1 MKISFWK
8 LISST
13 FFTIVLLMVYAVVL
27 AGATFLEKGYGTLMA
42 KTWVYY
48 SPLFILWQFLMVVN
62 FVAMA
67 VRFRL
72 FRWRKWGFVLTH
84 IAFIVILSGAFVS
97 HVSAV
102 DGFVHIREGESTDKL
117 VIQTDREH
125 YVRQL
130 PFRLELVKFTLTRYP
145 GSDSPSSYESDLLV
159 HVDGATRA
167 ERVFMNNV
175 LDVKGYRFFQAS
187 YDPDEKGTILSVSRD
202 VAGRTVTYI
211 GYALLL
217 LGLMGAIFGSGSR
230 FRELARRL
238 RSSGG
243 SSALGLALFLLM
255 AAGGPLP
262 ARAAGDKATGDKSA
276 IYEVLQ
282 KYTIDERHAAAF
294 AAMPVQSNRGRIM
307 PVNTFSS
314 EILRK
319 LYKQKEIGTLN
330 ADQFLLSLLAMPEM
344 WMRVPL
350 LHLSNPELATYYGL
364 TPDACAFIELF
375 DGHGNYKL
383 REKVEAAYHKN
394 PVERT
399 RFDKDLMKLDEQAN
413 IFNQLANKQMIHI
426 FPKAGDPNH
435 KWYAPG
441 DDLSAFSGKD
451 SMFVSQIFDWY
462 LGEVRGAL
470 RSGDWSKADEVL
482 GMIRIYQDKRSTPG
496 LFDVEKIQSEVTY
509 NRLDLFRWCKV
520 GYLVFGGLLLALSIA
535 ALFVR
540 RRWMA
545 YCSGLFSGGIVA
557 VFLCHV
563 CGMGMRWYIGGYAP
577 WSNSYETMVYVA
589 WATVLGGLLFIRRS
603 PVTLAL
609 ASLFGGVILFVSGLN
624 WMDPEINPLVPVLK
638 SPWLMFHVAVIVAAY
653 GFFGVGGL
661 LGMTNMGLMA
671 FGGKRR
677 APLLSARI
685 SELTIINEM
694 ALWIG
699 LALMTI
705 GTFLGAIWANVSW
718 GRYWGWDPKETWA
731 LVTMVL
737 YAVVLHLRL
746 VKRWYSAWLFNFLS
760 VLCFSSVLM
769 TFLGVNYF
777 LSGMHSYGENE
788 QVGGL
793 FGYLIVILILLVALG
808 LFSRRRDLSK

>member
-1 MKISFWK
+1 MKNTLWK
-8 LISST
+8 WISSAA
-13 FFTIVLLMVYAVVL
+13 FTVVLLVVYAAAL

-42 KTWVYY
+42 KSWVYY

-62 FVAMA
+62 LIALA
-67 VRFRL
+67 IRRRL
-72 FRWRKWGFVLTH
+72 FRWRRWGFVLTH
-84 IAFIVILSGAFVS
+84 VAFIVILSGALIS
-97 HVSAV
+97 HVLAV
-102 DGFVHIREGESTDKL
+102 DGFVHIREGESTDEL
-117 VIQTDREH
+117 VIQTDRER
-125 YVRQL
+125 YVRRL
-130 PFRLELVKFTLTRYP
+130 PFKLELVKFTLTRYP

-159 HVDGATRA
+159 HVDGATRE

-187 YDPDEKGTILSVSRD
+187 YDPDERGTVLSVSRD
-202 VAGRTVTYI
+202 VAGRTVTYA

-217 LGLMGAIFGSGSR
+217 VGLLGSIFGRGSR

-238 RSSGG
+238 RSLGG
-243 SSALGLALFLLM
+243 PSAFGVTLLLLM
-255 AAGGPLP
+255 AGAALP
-262 ARAAGDKATGDKSA
+262 ARAAVDKAA

-282 KYTIDERHAAAF
+282 KYTIDGRHAAAF
-294 AAMPVQSNRGRIM
+294 GAMPVQSNRGRIS

-319 LYKQKEIGTLN
+319 LYKQEKIGALN
-330 ADQFLLSLLAMPEM
+330 SDQFLLGLLVLPEM
-344 WMRVPL
+344 WARVPL
-350 LHLSNPELATYYGL
+350 LHYANPELATYYGL
-364 TPDACAFIELF
+364 SPGACAFIELF
-375 DGHGNYKL
+375 DERGNYKL
-383 REKVEAAYHKN
+383 REKVEEAYHKN

-399 RFDKDLMKLDEQAN
+399 RFDKDLLKLDEQAN
-413 IFNQLANKQMIHI
+413 IFNQLANRQMLHI
-426 FPKAGDPNH
+426 FPLADDPNH

-451 SMFVSQIFDWY
+451 SMFVSRVFDWY
-462 LGEVRGAL
+462 LGEARDAL

-482 GMIRIYQDKRSTPG
+482 EMIRVYQDKRSAPG
-496 LFDVEKIQSEVTY
+496 LFDLEKIRAEVAY
-509 NRLDLFRWCKV
+509 NRLDLFRWCKI
-520 GYLVFGGLLLALSIA
+520 GYLVLGGLLLALSIA
-535 ALFVR
+535 ALFAR

-545 YCSGLFSGGIVA
+545 YGAGIFSVGILA
-557 VFLCHV
+557 VFLCHIY
-563 CGMGMRWYIGGYAP
+563 GMGTRWYIGGYAP

-589 WATVLGGLLFIRRS
+589 WATVLGGLLFARRS

-653 GFFGVGGL
+653 GFFGVGCL
-661 LGMTNMGLMA
+661 LGITNMGLMA

-677 APLLSARI
+677 AALLSARI
-685 SELTIINEM
+685 SELTVINEM

-746 VKRWYSAWLFNFLS
+746 VRRWYSTWLFNFLS

-788 QVGGL
+788 HVGGL
-793 FGYLIVILILLVALG
+793 FGYLALILLLLVVLG
-808 LFSRRRDLSK
+808 VVSRRRDPSK

>member
-1 MKISFWK
+1 MKISLWK
-8 LISST
+8 LISSA
-13 FFTIVLLMVYAVVL
+13 FFTIVLLVVYAAAL

-62 FVAMA
+62 FIAIA
-67 VRFRL
+67 IRFHL

-84 IAFIVILSGAFVS
+84 IAFIVILSGAFIS
-97 HVSAV
+97 HVLAV
-102 DGFVHIREGESTDKL
+102 DGFVHIREGESTDEL

-125 YVRQL
+125 YVQRL
-130 PFRLELVKFTLTRYP
+130 PFKLELVKFTLTRYP

-159 HVDGATRA
+159 HVDGATRE

-187 YDPDEKGTILSVSRD
+187 YDPDEKGTVLSVSRD
-202 VAGRTVTYI
+202 VAGRTVTYV

-217 LGLMGAIFGSGSR
+217 LGLLGSIFGSGSR

-238 RSSGG
+238 KSFGG
-243 SSALGLALFLLM
+243 SSAFGVALLFM
-255 AAGGPLP
+255 MVANGSLP
-262 ARAAGDKATGDKSA
+262 VRAAVDKAA

-294 AAMPVQSNRGRIM
+294 AAMPVQSNRGRMSPI
-307 PVNTFSS
+307 NTFSS

-319 LYKQKEIGTLN
+319 LYKQEKIGALN
-330 ADQFLLSLLAMPEM
+330 SDQFLLSLLAMPEM

-350 LHLSNPELATYYGL
+350 LHQSNQELATYYGL
-364 TPDACAFIELF
+364 SPETCAFIELF
-375 DGHGNYKL
+375 DERGNYKL
-383 REKVEAAYHKN
+383 QEKVEEAYHKN

-413 IFNQLANKQMIHI
+413 IFNQLVNKQMIHI
-426 FPKAGDPNH
+426 FPKADDPNH

-451 SMFVSQIFDWY
+451 SMFVSRIFDWY
-462 LGEVRGAL
+462 LGEVRNAL
-470 RSGDWSKADEVL
+470 KSGDWSKADEVL
-482 GMIRIYQDKRSTPG
+482 EMIRTYQDKRSTPG
-496 LFDVEKIQSEVTY
+496 VFDMEKIQSEVTY
-509 NRLDLFRWCKV
+509 NRLDLFRWCKI

-540 RRWMA
+540 RRWMV
-545 YCSGLFSGGIVA
+545 YCTGIFSVGILA
-557 VFLCHV
+557 VFLCHIY
-563 CGMGMRWYIGGYAP
+563 GMGMRWYIGGYAP

-589 WATVLGGLLFIRRS
+589 WATVLGGLLFVRRS

-653 GFFGVGGL
+653 GFFGVGCL
-661 LGMTNMGLMA
+661 LGITNMGLMA
-671 FGGKRR
+671 FGGKKR
-677 APLLSARI
+677 AALLSARI
-685 SELTIINEM
+685 SELTVINEM

-746 VKRWYSAWLFNFLS
+746 VKRWYSTWSFNFLS

-788 QVGGL
+788 HVGGL
-793 FGYLIVILILLVALG
+793 FGYLIVILILLVLLG
-808 LFSRRRDLSK
+808 VFSKRHDPSK

>member
-1 MKISFWK
+1 MKKMLWK
-8 LISST
+8 WVSSAA
-13 FFTIVLLMVYAVVL
+13 FTVVLLVVYAAAL

-67 VRFRL
+67 IRRRL
-72 FRWRKWGFVLTH
+72 FRWRRWGFVLTH
-84 IAFIVILSGAFVS
+84 IAFVVILSGAFIS
-97 HVSAV
+97 HIFAL
-102 DGFVHIREGESTDKL
+102 DGYVHIREGESTDEL
-117 VIQTDREH
+117 VVQTDRER
-125 YVRQL
+125 YVRRL
-130 PFRLELVKFTLTRYP
+130 PFKLELVRFTLARYP

-159 HVDGATRA
+159 HIDGTTRE

-187 YDPDEKGTILSVSRD
+187 YDPDERGTILSVSRD
-202 VAGRTVTYI
+202 VAGRRVTYA

-217 LGLMGAIFGSGSR
+217 LGLLGSIFGSGSR
-230 FRELARRL
+230 FRELARRS
-238 RSSGG
+238 RSFGG
-243 SSALGLALFLLM
+243 PSAFGLALLLVM
-255 AAGGPLP
+255 AANGPLP
-262 ARAAGDKATGDKSA
+262 ARAAGDKAA
-276 IYEVLQ
+276 VYEALR

-294 AAMPVQSNRGRIM
+294 AELPVQSGRGRM
-307 PVNTFSS
+307 SPVNTFSS

-319 LYKQKEIGTLN
+319 LYKQERIGALN
-330 ADQFLLSLLAMPEM
+330 SDQFLLSLLVLPEM
-344 WMRVPL
+344 WARVPL
-350 LHLSNPELATYYGL
+350 LHQSNPELAAYYGL
-364 TPDACAFIELF
+364 TPGACAFVELF
-375 DGHGNYKL
+375 DGRGDYKL
-383 REKVEAAYHKN
+383 REKVAEAYHKN

-399 RFDKDLMKLDEQAN
+399 RFDKDLMRLDEQAN
-413 IFNQLANKQMIHI
+413 IFNQLVNRQMIRI
-426 FPKAGDPNH
+426 FPKADDPGH
-435 KWYAPG
+435 RWYAPG

-451 SMFVSQIFDWY
+451 SMFVSRIFDWY
-462 LGEVRGAL
+462 LGEVRDAL

-482 GMIRIYQDKRSTPG
+482 EMIRVYQDKRSAPG
-496 LFDVEKIQSEVTY
+496 LFDRDRIRAEVAY
-509 NRLDLFRWCKV
+509 NRLDLFRWCKI
-520 GYLVFGGLLLALSIA
+520 GYLVLGGLSLALSVG
-535 ALFVR
+535 ALFAR

-545 YCSGLFSGGIVA
+545 YGSWILSAGILA

-563 CGMGMRWYIGGYAP
+563 YGMGMRWYIGGYAP

-589 WATVLGGLLFIRRS
+589 WATVLGGLLFVRRS

-653 GFFGVGGL
+653 GFFGVGCL
-661 LGMTNMGLMA
+661 LGITNMGLMA
-671 FGGKRR
+671 FGGKKR
-677 APLLSARI
+677 AALLSARI
-685 SELTIINEM
+685 SELTVINEM

-746 VKRWYSAWLFNFLS
+746 VRRWYSGWLFNFLS

-788 QVGGL
+788 HVGGL
-793 FGYLIVILILLVALG
+793 WGYLAAILALLLLLGLVARRCDP
-808 LFSRRRDLSK
+808 SR